1 MARRNH
7 TTQESRLFGSSCSA
21 ALFQRIKSRRDPDS
35 QSGMLALRAFSVGH
49 FAAKL
54 AWSSPISLSN
64 PSREKNICTGP
75 DCKQL
80 VHRLKHIN
88 DAHNEIFTRPMRS
101 SLSNTEIFTRLVKTG
116 SNESA
121 AFKGPFIE
129 RHASAC
135 RRVMFIIEAF

>member
-1 MARRNH
+1 MGISRPSLLGLLRFLFPTRR
-7 TTQESRLFGSSCSA
+7 
-21 ALFQRIKSRRDPDS
+21 
-35 QSGMLALRAFSVGH
+35 
-49 FAAKL
+49 AKK
-54 AWSSPISLSN
+54 
-64 PSREKNICTGP
+64 KNICTGP

-101 SLSNTEIFTRLVKTG
+101 SLPNTEIFTRLVKTG

-129 RHASAC
+129 RHASAF
-135 RRVMFIIEAF
+135 RRVMFMIEASLKSNLCEIEA